1 MIRKKHLIVIAG
13 PTAVGKTSTT
23 IKIAQHFDCE
33 IINSDSRQFYREMT
47 IGTAKPSPDE
57 LKTVHHH
64 FIDNLSIH
72 DAYNVGHFEK
82 DTKRLLKDIFKTKD
96 VVLMTGG
103 SGLYIRAVTEGL
115 DKFPD
120 ISGDILKSL
129 NHLYETKGISTLQEE
144 LKQVDLEYYKTID
157 INNHRRIIRALSV
170 FKASGQPFSSFLNQ
184 EKEKKDFEIHYI
196 LLERN
201 REELYQRINLRV
213 DLMIEAGL
221 EKEARSLFQFKGLK
235 SLQTVG
241 YQEFFSYFD
250 GTVSRD
256 EAIELIKRNSRRY
269 AKRQM
274 TWFRKRPFWV
284 RFVAEEVDGILEFLG
299 GEIDK

>member
-1 MIRKKHLIVIAG
+1 MIQKKHLIVIAG

-47 IGTAKPSPDE
+47 IGTAKPSEQE
-57 LKTVHHH
+57 LKSIHHH

-72 DAYNVGHFEK
+72 DSYNVGDFEK
-82 DTKRLLKDIFKTKD
+82 DTHALLKEVFKTKD

-120 ISGDILKSL
+120 IPAKILADL
-129 NHLYETKGISTLQEE
+129 NHIYKSDGIAGLQEE
-144 LKQVDLEYYKTID
+144 LRQVDLDYYNSID
-157 INNHRRIIRALSV
+157 IHNHRRIIRALSV

-184 EKEKKDFEIHYI
+184 KKEKKDFEIHYI
-196 LLERN
+196 LLERD

-213 DLMIEAGL
+213 DLMVDAGL
-221 EKEARSLFQFKGLK
+221 EEEARSLFEFKGLK

-250 GTVSRD
+250 GTISRD
-256 EAIELIKRNSRRY
+256 DAIELIKRNSRRY

-274 TWFRKRPFWV
+274 TWFRKRPHWV
-284 RFVAEEVDGILEFLG
+284 TFSAEDFDGVLGFLEENIL
-299 GEIDK
+299 